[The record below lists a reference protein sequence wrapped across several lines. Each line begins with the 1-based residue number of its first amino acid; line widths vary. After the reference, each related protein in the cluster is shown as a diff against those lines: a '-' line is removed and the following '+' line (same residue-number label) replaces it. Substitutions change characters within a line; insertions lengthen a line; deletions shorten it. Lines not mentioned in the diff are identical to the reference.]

1 MLPLIVAEIYT
12 GTVQGSPSSVVG
24 LKSRGCRNLKRG
36 ETRVPIVCYCMLL
49 YVDEPTRNATF
60 AAATAGVIVPL
71 PFCADAF
78 KIQRKR
84 RLKSS
89 RFCFL
94 GRHTHAEPP
103 FVAVPK
109 GKT

>member
-49 YVDEPTRNATF
+49 YAIVCCCMLSVSYTHLTLPTILL
-60 AAATAGVIVPL
+60 V
-71 PFCADAF
+71 
-78 KIQRKR
+78 
-84 RLKSS
+84 
-89 RFCFL
+89 
-94 GRHTHAEPP
+94 
-103 FVAVPK
+103 
-109 GKT
+109 